1 MNSDRV
7 NRWLT
12 LGANFGVLI
21 GIILLVI
28 ELDQNRDMIRAQT
41 RNEISNQVV
50 ERLDRQGTDIQ
61 LANLKR
67 RAERSEELSDDEEMQ
82 VYLLSVGRNRSWENI
97 HYQYRQGMFDE
108 QEFAAE
114 RNAWGQIIGR
124 DKSFLRY
131 WCPGR
136 STYSPEFVAELENLF
151 DGTGCT
157 PAHSE
162 WRNDR

>member
-1 MNSDRV
+1 
-7 NRWLT
+7 

-97 HYQYRQGMFDE
+97 HYQYRHGMFDE

-131 WCPGR
+131 
-136 STYSPEFVAELENLF
+136 
-151 DGTGCT
+151 
-157 PAHSE
+157 
-162 WRNDR
+162 